1 MKSLARLFL
10 TTTFLCTAFVPH
22 FVSAEKSPELDFAK
36 ESLFSAKEITY
47 DKEGQKVE
55 ATGDVEVVQ
64 GDRVL
69 KADKIIYNIPADTIK
84 AKGNVVLL
92 EPTGDVVFADE
103 MELQNELKTGAIR
116 DIRILFSDQSRLAA
130 HEAIKIDENR
140 TVMTKAVFSTCRL
153 CEEDPERP
161 VLWQVKAEKV
171 EHDRAEQ
178 SVTYRNAVFEFFGV
192 PVMYTPYFSHPD
204 PTVDRES
211 GFLSPKVYDSSTL
224 GYGIKLPYYIVISE
238 DKDMTITPNI
248 TTKEG
253 VQLAAEYRQ
262 AVSNGDFEFDGSTTY
277 VDERNDQNQTT
288 GGHEFQSHIRGDGQ
302 FQIDDTWL
310 WGFDVFRTSHDTY
323 LDKYDISDE
332 DTLTSK
338 AYIQGQRGRNF
349 SVLSAYSFQGLTEA
363 DVSSETPFVPA
374 WWDYSYV
381 GEPNDFGGRA
391 SVNMDTLLIY
401 REDSQDTNRLSLS
414 GGYHIP
420 YTTANGQVLS
430 FDTSLR
436 GDMYYARNIL
446 SDPSDPSTGTGEDAF
461 TARAVPSISME
472 WKYPFV
478 RQAGSV
484 RQVVEPIVEGVW
496 SDILGDED
504 TPNED
509 SLSFEFD
516 DTNLFGSNR
525 FAGLDVV
532 EEGARLNYG
541 INMGVYGESG
551 GYTTLLIGQSIHSDK
566 DTSFPDGTGLEDQF
580 SDFVT
585 RLEIRPT
592 SYLQFIN
599 RTRINHDKLS
609 LARNE
614 IDLKVGTSKNFFD
627 LGYVYLRDDPNGLTQ
642 DTREEIYV
650 AGKVEIAEFWSAYG
664 DYRRNLAGTGNSV
677 DGRIGIEYLDE
688 CFGFSLELKKSF
700 TRDRDLEPDTTIGFN
715 IRLLPFN

>member
-1 MKSLARLFL
+1 MKSLARLL
-10 TTTFLCTAFVPH
+10 LATTFLCTAFVPQ
-22 FVSAEKSPELDFAK
+22 FAQAEKTPELDFTK
-36 ESLFSAKEITY
+36 ESLFSAKNITY

-64 GDRVL
+64 GERVL
-69 KADKIIYNIPADTIK
+69 KADKIIYDIPRDTIR
-84 AKGNVVLL
+84 AEGNVVLL
-92 EPTGDVVFADE
+92 EPTGDVVFAEE
-103 MELQNELKTGAIR
+103 MELQNELKIGAIR

-140 TVMTKAVFSTCRL
+140 TVMTKAVFSTCQL
-153 CEEDPERP
+153 CEEDPDRP
-161 VLWQVKAEKV
+161 VLWQIKAEKV
-171 EHDRAEQ
+171 EHDRAEK
-178 SVTYRNAVFEFFGV
+178 SVTYRNAVFEFYGV

-204 PTVDRES
+204 PTVERES

-224 GYGIKLPYYIVISE
+224 GYGIKVPYYIVISD
-238 DKDMTITPNI
+238 DKDMTITPNV

-262 AVSNGDFEFDGSTTY
+262 AVSNGNFEFDGSTTY
-277 VDERNDQNQTT
+277 ADERNDQNLTT
-288 GGHEFQSHIRGDGQ
+288 GNKEFQSHIRGDGQ

-323 LDKYDISDE
+323 LDKYDISDD

-349 SVLSAYSFQGLTEA
+349 SILSAYSFQGLTEA

-391 SVNMDTLLIY
+391 SANMDTLLIY

-420 YTTANGQVLS
+420 YTTSNGQVLS

-436 GDMYYARNIL
+436 GDLYYARNIL
-446 SDPSDPSTGTGEDAF
+446 SDPSDPSTGTGENDF
-461 TARAVPSISME
+461 FARAVPSVSVE

-496 SDILGDED
+496 SDVIGDED

-525 FAGLDVV
+525 FAGLDLV

-551 GYTTLLIGQSIHSDK
+551 GYTTLLVGQSIHSDE

-585 RLEIRPT
+585 RLEIRP
-592 SYLQFIN
+592 SNYLQFIN

-614 IDLKVGTSKNFFD
+614 IDMKIGTSKNFFD
-627 LGYVYLRDDPNGLTQ
+627 LGYVYVRDDPNGLTQ

-650 AGKVEIAEFWSAYG
+650 EGKFEIAEFWSAYG
-664 DYRRNLAGTGNSV
+664 NYRRNLAGAGNSV

-700 TRDRDLEPDTTIGFN
+700 TRDRDIEPDTTIGFN

>member
-1 MKSLARLFL
+1 MKSLARLLL
-10 TTTFLCTAFVPH
+10 TTTFLYATFFPH
-22 FVSAEKSPELDFAK
+22 LGFAEKSPELDIAK
-36 ESLFSAKEITY
+36 ESLFSAKNITY
-47 DKEGQKVE
+47 DKQEQKVQ
-55 ATGDVEVVQ
+55 ATGNVEVVQ
-64 GDRVL
+64 GERVL
-69 KADKIIYNIPADTIK
+69 KADKIIYDISKDTIL
-84 AKGNVVLL
+84 AVGNVVLL
-92 EPTGDVVFADE
+92 EPTGDVLFAEE

-130 HEAIKIDENR
+130 HEAIKIDDNK

-153 CEEDPERP
+153 CEKDPERP
-161 VLWQVKAEKV
+161 VLWQIKAERV
-171 EHDRAEQ
+171 EHDREEQ
-178 SVTYRNAVFEFFGV
+178 SVTYKNAVFEFFGV

-204 PTVDRES
+204 PSVDRED
-211 GFLSPKVYDSSTL
+211 GFLSPTVYDSTTL
-224 GYGIKLPYYIVISE
+224 GYGIRLPYYIVISE

-262 AVSNGDFEFDGSTTY
+262 AVSNGKFKFDGSSTY
-277 VDERNDQNQTT
+277 VDEKNSQNMTT
-288 GGHEFQSHIRGDGQ
+288 GNKEFQSHIRGDGQ
-302 FQIDDTWL
+302 FEIDDTWI
-310 WGFDVFRTSHDTY
+310 WGFDIFRTSHDTY
-323 LDKYDISDE
+323 LDKYDISNE

-349 SVLSAYSFQGLTEA
+349 SVLSAYSFQGLKEA

-381 GEPNDFGGRA
+381 GEPNDFGGRT

-401 REDSQDTNRLSLS
+401 REDSQDTNRLSLG
-414 GGYHIP
+414 GGYHVP
-420 YTTANGQVLS
+420 YTTSNGQLLS
-430 FDTSLR
+430 LDTSLR

-446 SDPSDPSTGTGEDAF
+446 SDPSDPSSGTGENDF
-461 TARAVPSISME
+461 SARVVPSVSVR

-478 RQAGSV
+478 RQSGTV

-496 SDILGDED
+496 SEVLGDDD

-525 FAGLDVV
+525 FAGLDLV
-532 EEGARLNYG
+532 EKGARLNYG
-541 INMGVYGESG
+541 INVGVYGESG
-551 GYTTLLIGQSIHSDK
+551 GYTTLLVGQSIHNDEN
-566 DTSFPDGTGLEDQF
+566 TSFPDGTGLEDQF

-585 RLEIRPT
+585 RLEIRPA
-592 SYLQFIN
+592 SYLQFVN

-614 IDLKVGTSKNFFD
+614 IDMTVGTTKDFFE
-627 LGYVYLRDDPNGLTQ
+627 LGYVYLRDDINGLTQ
-642 DTREEIYV
+642 DTREEISV
-650 AGKVEIAEFWSAYG
+650 KGKVEIAEFWSIYG
-664 DYRRNLAGTGNSV
+664 DYRRNLAGEGNSV
-677 DGRIGIEYLDE
+677 NGRFGVEYLDE
-688 CFGFSLELKKSF
+688 CFGFSLEIKKTF
-700 TRDRDLEPDTTIGFN
+700 TRDRDLEPDTTVGFK